1 LRGSRGTGFLLNTA
15 LENIDFGGAHL
26 WPFPWRLSPIPSGN
40 HWIRD
45 HTILA
50 RDLPTVFE
58 QIRGTIPSEKQSIF
72 PGPGDVRNKP
82 VIIGEFG
89 DSDRSV
95 YESWLDTVY
104 NEGTAGALLWE
115 LNPDCRSASKYDI
128 QPSDGALYDTFVSLV
143 GRMTAHDGDLDDD
156 IVQITKAD
164 YNSRKKKLIV
174 EATSTRGGTAFL
186 EVTAGLGPDPVTM
199 FYDDRKDKYKLT
211 ATNVTSP
218 PLTVTVTSSFR
229 GEATASVD

>member
-1 LRGSRGTGFLLNTA
+1 
-15 LENIDFGGAHL
+15 
-26 WPFPWRLSPIPSGN
+26 
-40 HWIRD
+40 
-45 HTILA
+45 
-50 RDLPTVFE
+50 
-58 QIRGTIPSEKQSIF
+58 
-72 PGPGDVRNKP
+72 
-82 VIIGEFG
+82 
-89 DSDRSV
+89 
-95 YESWLDTVY
+95 
-104 NEGTAGALLWE
+104 
-115 LNPDCRSASKYDI
+115 
-128 QPSDGALYDTFVSLV
+128 
-143 GRMTAHDGDLDDD
+143 MTAHDGDLDDD